1 LADQCQSIDTNW
13 VGFNVQRYR
22 SDNDNICWPL
32 PISSNSDMQTW
43 VLGEGS
49 PLIRFTGVVHNL
61 TLAVPANRI
70 IANANAEQV
79 QIWIQTGS
87 DDLRGGANFG
97 GNANAL
103 LTVDGRGTS
112 TNNLNGGNEW
122 GNGQTHVENL
132 LLPTGGAPVKDISGL
147 TITIGFGGG
156 LNGDNWNVNKVALI
170 IAVPHGSDTSQAS
183 PLVIHDWL
191 DVSGGPLIRMTG
203 SVHDITEPVAPQDV
217 GQSISAL
224 QLITS
229 TGNDDLRGGSNPGDN
244 CDVTIALASGQSIG
258 VTNANQGDDWQN
270 FTDHTVAIPLP
281 AGELKGGDVTSVS
294 LHTNFGGNRGRQL
307 ECATHSTTSH
317 APINWRRMAEKGTL
331 NG

>member
-1 LADQCQSIDTNW
+1 MLSDPGATGHGGAGGAELADQCQSIDTNW
-13 VGFNVQRYR
+13 MGFNVQRYR

-70 IANANAEQV
+70 IANANAQQV

-87 DDLRGGANFG
+87 DDLRGGANSG

-147 TITIGFGGG
+147 TITTGFGGG

-191 DVSGGPLIRMTG
+191 DVSGGPLIRITG
-203 SVHDITEPVAPQDV
+203 SVHDITEPVASQDV
-217 GQSISAL
+217 GQSISGL
-224 QLITS
+224 QLIIS
-229 TGNDDLRGGSNPGDN
+229 TRNDDLRGGSHTSS
-244 CDVTIALASGQSIG
+244 CWRT
-258 VTNANQGDDWQN
+258 QGW
-270 FTDHTVAIPLP
+270 
-281 AGELKGGDVTSVS
+281 DVTSVS